1 MRPETLLRLYPRAWR
16 ERYGE
21 EFLATIGP
29 DALGPQ
35 QVVDM
40 VSGAIDAWL
49 SADVRRATTPASVAR
64 TGGGL
69 MNVKAL
75 IACDRKRA
83 RYTTRDGLI
92 GAGVMVSANVILVII
107 GIAAKRNGWPASG
120 EALVNLSFSVA
131 FMLSMPFWLTKGQ
144 PWKAQGVI
152 LGVTLLVLVTAGYLA
167 GR

>member
-1 MRPETLLRLYPRAWR
+1 VRPETLLRLYPRAWR

-21 EFLATIGP
+21 ELLAMIGP
-29 DALGPQ
+29 GALSPQ
-35 QVVDM
+35 QVLDL

-49 SADVRRATTPASVAR
+49 SGEVRRATTPASVTR

-75 IACDRKRA
+75 VACDRKRA

-92 GAGVMVSANVILVII
+92 GAGVMVGANVILVIV
-107 GIAAKRNGWPASG
+107 GIAAKRGGWLATG

-131 FMLSMPFWLTKGQ
+131 LMLSMPFWLTKGQ
-144 PWKAQGVI
+144 PWKAQGVLI
-152 LGVTLLVLVTAGYLA
+152 GVTLMLLTAAAYFA

>member
-21 EFLATIGP
+21 EFLAIIGS

-35 QVVDM
+35 QVIDM

-49 SADVRRATTPASVAR
+49 SADVRRAITPASVAR

-75 IACDRKRA
+75 MACDRKQA

-92 GAGVMVSANVILVII
+92 GAGVMLGASVILVIV
-107 GIAAKRNGWPASG
+107 GIAAKRGGWPATG
-120 EALVNLSFSVA
+120 EALVNLSFSMS
-131 FMLSMPFWLTKGQ
+131 FLLSMPFWLTKGQ

-152 LGVTLLVLVTAGYLA
+152 IAVTLMLLSAAAYLA

>member
-131 FMLSMPFWLTKGQ
+131 FMLSMPFWLMKGQ

>member
-16 ERYGE
+16 ARYGE

-29 DALGPQ
+29 GALGPQ
-35 QVVDM
+35 QVIDM

-49 SADVRRATTPASVAR
+49 SADVRRAATPASVAR

-75 IACDRKRA
+75 VACSRNQA
-83 RYTTRDGLI
+83 RYTKRDALI
-92 GAGVMVSANVILVII
+92 GAGVMVGATVILTTV
-107 GIAAKRNGWPASG
+107 GTVAQRSGWPATG
-120 EALVNLSFSVA
+120 EALVNLSFTASL
-131 FMLSMPFWLTKGQ
+131 MLSMPFWLMKGQ

-152 LGVTLLVLVTAGYLA
+152 IGLSVMLLTAATYLA

>member
-29 DALGPQ
+29 EALGLQ
-35 QVVDM
+35 QVIDM

-49 SADVRRATTPASVAR
+49 SADVRRATAPASVAR
-64 TGGGL
+64 TGGL

-75 IACDRKRA
+75 IACDRKPA
-83 RYTTRDGLI
+83 RYTNRDALI
-92 GAGVMVSANVILVII
+92 GAGVMVAATLILTTLGTIVT
-107 GIAAKRNGWPASG
+107 RRGWPSTG
-120 EALVNLSFSVA
+120 ETILNLSYFA
-131 FMLSMPFWLTKGQ
+131 ALMLSMPFWLMKGQ

-152 LGVTLLVLVTAGYLA
+152 MGVMVMLITAATYLA
-167 GR
+167 SR

>member
-1 MRPETLLRLYPRAWR
+1 VRPETLLRLYPRAWR

-49 SADVRRATTPASVAR
+49 SADVRRAITPASVAR

-69 MNVKAL
+69 MIVRAL
-75 IACDRKRA
+75 VACDRKRA

-92 GAGVMVSANVILVII
+92 GAGVMVGTNVILVMV
-107 GIAAKRNGWPASG
+107 GIAAKRGGWPATG
-120 EALVNLSFSVA
+120 EALVNLSFSVS
-131 FMLSMPFWLTKGQ
+131 FMLSMPFWLMKGQ
-144 PWKAQGVI
+144 PWKAQGVL
-152 LGVTLLVLVTAGYLA
+152 LGVTLMLLALAGYLA

>member
-21 EFLATIGP
+21 EFLATVGP
-29 DALGPQ
+29 DAVGPQ
-35 QVVDM
+35 QVLDM

-64 TGGGL
+64 AGGGL

-75 IACDRKRA
+75 MACDRKQA
-83 RYTTRDGLI
+83 RYTKRDALI
-92 GAGVMVSANVILVII
+92 GAAVMVGATVILTTM
-107 GIAAKRNGWPASG
+107 GIFAKRGGWLVTG
-120 EALVNLSFSVA
+120 ETLLNLSFSA
-131 FMLSMPFWLTKGQ
+131 SLMLSMPFWLMKGQ

-152 LGVTLLVLVTAGYLA
+152 MGVMVLLITAATYLA
-167 GR
+167 SR

>member
-16 ERYGE
+16 VRYGE

-35 QVVDM
+35 QVIDM

-49 SADVRRATTPASVAR
+49 SADVRRATTPVSVAR
-64 TGGGL
+64 TGGRL

-75 IACDRKRA
+75 MACDRKHA
-83 RYTTRDGLI
+83 RYTTRDALI
-92 GAGVMVSANVILVII
+92 GAGVMVGATLILTTV
-107 GIAAKRNGWPASG
+107 GIAAKRSGWPATG
-120 EALVNLSFSVA
+120 ETLVNLSFSA
-131 FMLSMPFWLTKGQ
+131 SLMLSTPFWLMKGQ

-152 LGVTLLVLVTAGYLA
+152 MGVTVVLLTAAVYLA

>member
-29 DALGPQ
+29 DTLGPQ
-35 QVVDM
+35 QVIDM

-49 SADVRRATTPASVAR
+49 SADVRRATTPVSVTR

-69 MNVKAL
+69 MNVRAFV
-75 IACDRKRA
+75 ACDRRRA

-92 GAGVMVSANVILVII
+92 GAGVMVGVNVILVIL
-107 GIAAKRNGWPASG
+107 GIAARRSGWPATG

-131 FMLSMPFWLTKGQ
+131 FMLSMPFWLMKGQ

-152 LGVTLLVLVTAGYLA
+152 LGVTLMLLATAGYLA